1 MAYHSPLSASS
12 LPRIALC
19 PASYRMSIG
28 IPNKSN
34 PAAERGTAIHE
45 MAEKL
50 WNDQEVITDD
60 QEGLQWAKDYLDY
73 VKSFDGGAFLE
84 VNLTE
89 PLKTVHPLLGGIGD
103 AIIYNETELPR
114 LFERL

>member
-34 PAAERGTAIHE
+34 PAAERGTRIHE
-45 MAEKL
+45 MAELLGKGE
-50 WNDQEVITDD
+50 EVITED
-60 QEGLQWAKDYLDY
+60 QEGL
-73 VKSFDGGAFLE
+73 
-84 VNLTE
+84 
-89 PLKTVHPLLGGIGD
+89 
-103 AIIYNETELPR
+103 ELS
-114 LFERL
+114 LIHI